1 MLNFLYTTIPGR
13 LMLKG
18 LTNPKL
24 SDICGRF
31 MDSSFSKF
39 LIPIFV
45 RKNNINLSEYHS
57 DNFTCFNDCFSR
69 KVKKDMRPICKDP
82 KALMSPCDGLLSVYH
97 INGRTVLPVKQS
109 RYTLLRLLRSRK
121 LAEEFSDGLCLVFRL
136 CVDNYHRYCYFDD
149 GIKGENH
156 FIDGV
161 LHTVRPIALENG
173 PVFTENCREFT
184 VMKTRHFGKAIQ
196 MEVGAMLVG
205 KIQNNHGK
213 HRFKRGEEK
222 GCFLYGGST
231 IILLLKKDSAVINES
246 IEKASQS
253 GFETRVRMG
262 QRIGK
267 SII

>member
-1 MLNFLYTTIPGR
+1 MLKILYTTVPGR
-13 LMLKG
+13 ILLKG

-24 SDICGRF
+24 SRACGRF
-31 MDSSFSKF
+31 MDSRYSMP
-39 LIPIFV
+39 LVPIFV
-45 RKNNINLSEYHS
+45 RRNHINLAEYHS
-57 DNFTCFNDCFSR
+57 DDFECFNDCFSR
-69 KVKKDMRPICKDP
+69 KVKKDMRPICKDGS
-82 KALMSPCDGLLSVYH
+82 ALMSPCDGLLTVYH
-97 INGRTVLPVKQS
+97 INGKTVLPVKQS
-109 RYTLLRLLRSRK
+109 RYRLSRLLRSKK
-121 LAEEFSDGLCLVFRL
+121 LSEEFADGICLVFRL

-156 FIDGV
+156 FINGI

-184 VMKTRHFGKAIQ
+184 VMKTKNFGKVIQ

-231 IILLLKKDSAVINES
+231 IILLLKKDAAIINES
-246 IEKASQS
+246 IERASEM
-253 GFETRVRMG
+253 GFETKVRMG

-267 SII
+267 ATR